1 MLRSLPIVRKQGG
14 WSSLEAVRSS
24 WVPHPFGF
32 WFTKGCGG
40 CLSASSLLQQGRKV
54 PRRVN
59 DPNDL
64 QRFCLRVVHNPVA
77 PVGLH
82 KPEAQRQG
90 SQVFTNTAGE
100 RSIRQEA
107 ASDVDGLFNAIGCFQ
122 LGSQMNLHGH
132 SLPHVPTP
140 IQGDFPP

>member
-24 WVPHPFGF
+24 WVPQPFGPDSP
-32 WFTKGCGG
+32 KGARV
-40 CLSASSLLQQGRKV
+40 ASPPLYWLFFSLPQQGRKV
-54 PRRVN
+54 PRSVN

-90 SQVFTNTAGE
+90 SQVFTNTAGA
-100 RSIRQEA
+100 RRIRQEA
-107 ASDVDGLFNAIGCFQ
+107 PNDVERA
-122 LGSQMNLHGH
+122 
-132 SLPHVPTP
+132 V
-140 IQGDFPP
+140 